1 MKINSRCIK
10 EPRGM
15 SKTDDPRLKK
25 KFLNKTVKKF
35 GLWKRKLINF
45 FSIDKINF
53 YQLKIFIDEFYQ

>member
-1 MKINSRCIK
+1 
-10 EPRGM
+10 M